1 MGERRGACCPSAVA
15 SVEVGGRWLVES
27 LRGLDL
33 LASDIGRGRVE
44 GGADSVR
51 VDDSLATA
59 ALIAG
64 GLNKG
69 EGLGRVE

>member
-1 MGERRGACCPSAVA
+1 MSERRGACCPSAVA
-15 SVEVGGRWLVES
+15 SVEVDGRWLVES
-27 LRGLDL
+27 SRRVGL
-33 LASDIGRGRVE
+33 LASDVGRGRVE
-44 GGADSVR
+44 GGAVSVC
-51 VDDSLATA
+51 VDLLATA